1 MKKSTINF
9 WICTNQS
16 IKQSLL
22 IIIIGVYRHFL
33 WDFFYKQ
40 YHGDKTKVPTNTPTS
55 HTLLTNVII
64 YNFAEDNSPRAEN
77 ELVYALIFHLRLA
90 LCLEK
95 LFVLFNVLYW
105 MNFRIHFA
113 ITVAFVNTNTISN
126 RPFVYVLIQN
136 YRATFLYLLIEI
148 IPLMTG

>member
-1 MKKSTINF
+1 MFIAIF
-9 WICTNQS
+9 CGGGGEG
-16 IKQSLL
+16 
-22 IIIIGVYRHFL
+22 GV
-33 WDFFYKQ
+33 YKQ
-40 YHGDKTKVPTNTPTS
+40 YHGDKTKVPTNTPTG

-64 YNFAEDNSPRAEN
+64 YDFAEDNSPRAEN

-113 ITVAFVNTNTISN
+113 ITVD
-126 RPFVYVLIQN
+126 R
-136 YRATFLYLLIEI
+136 LY
-148 IPLMTG
+148 MF

>member
-1 MKKSTINF
+1 MLNIYEEKYHQFLDVHQSINQTINTYHHYWCLSPF
-9 WICTNQS
+9 S
-16 IKQSLL
+16 VGEGGRG
-22 IIIIGVYRHFL
+22 GV
-33 WDFFYKQ
+33 YKQ

-113 ITVAFVNTNTISN
+113 ITVD
-126 RPFVYVLIQN
+126 R
-136 YRATFLYLLIEI
+136 LY
-148 IPLMTG
+148 MF